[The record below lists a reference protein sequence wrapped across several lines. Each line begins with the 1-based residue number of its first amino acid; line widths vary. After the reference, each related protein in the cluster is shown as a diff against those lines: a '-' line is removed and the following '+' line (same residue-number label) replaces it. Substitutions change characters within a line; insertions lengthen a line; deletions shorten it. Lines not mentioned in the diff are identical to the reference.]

1 MKRTYVDYLGNQQ
14 NVSSVFKKRKDMA
27 KTLTLLTGND
37 ESSKS
42 GKVKKYKVSVK
53 KLYKPKPEKKYS
65 DVSISVT
72 DQPSGTSSAAC
83 LNDVGQGSDSTQRVG
98 RQIQNVA
105 VYARLQIGFG
115 ASQISGTPMTYR
127 VIFFIDT
134 QSNGALPA
142 ASDLLQWSSGGTNQ
156 ITSPLNLNNRKRF
169 RIINDHTDTLD
180 VGQGISNFEETYK
193 DLNFITTYK
202 DRAYRDWETDRKSV
216 V

>member
-27 KTLTLLTGND
+27 KTLTLLTGKD

-202 DRAYRDWETDRKSV
+202 DTTTGYASIAIS
-216 V
+216 